1 MCISIDA
8 PRFTGCTPAASNRTA
23 CRTVLRASPT
33 SLPNQVAERVFC
45 KATEWKPRELLLSCR
60 VSWYTTNIR
69 RTGLITP
76 DRLGRLV
83 TLKILLE
90 ASTSKT
96 LIEACNFEAY
106 IPFLSYPEHQRQL
119 GDPLQAK
126 PPPEIRSLTAEER
139 TWHWREIQLPLLCKC
154 STSLLQTINCILRS
168 PFPAGKPRSHRPP
181 SICRIFYD
189 PTSRNLTLDL
199 T

>member
-1 MCISIDA
+1 MLGGSNSSCAMCISIDA

-96 LIEACNFEAY
+96 LIEACNFELY
-106 IPFLSYPEHQRQL
+106 
-119 GDPLQAK
+119 GV
-126 PPPEIRSLTAEER
+126 RS
-139 TWHWREIQLPLLCKC
+139 
-154 STSLLQTINCILRS
+154 
-168 PFPAGKPRSHRPP
+168 
-181 SICRIFYD
+181 FYVL
-189 PTSRNLTLDL
+189 SRNTNDSSETYYKPNHLRKLDP
-199 T
+199 